1 MGTGPAGKKGRL
13 LPVLAIVL
21 ATVSLFTLSYVLIF
35 MNPNID
41 RLKDEPLCALSG
53 LSFLN
58 PYEGPVTR
66 NGGGWDIKVGGVT
79 GPTVALEDLV
89 LAVKSPAIGS
99 SPAHVWKL
107 NVRGTGTNSSDL
119 SVNSTKAGWYLRAGN
134 ATAPQRFANGTARQA
149 LNGTNAP
156 LLRDDQ
162 FPTVEGAVLIY
173 RDVDL
178 DGKLSNGDRVL
189 AYKDVNGDGTVELLT
204 GTLLELQTTGGK
216 LVASALLK

>member
-1 MGTGPAGKKGRL
+1 MGPGLAEKKGRL
-13 LPVLAIVL
+13 LPVLTIVL
-21 ATVSLFTLSYVLIF
+21 AIISLFLVSYVLIF

-41 RLKDEPLCALSG
+41 QLKDEPRCGLSG
-53 LSFLN
+53 QSFLN
-58 PYEGPVTR
+58 PNEGPVTK
-66 NGGGWDIKVGGVT
+66 NGGGWDIKVRAVT

-89 LAVKSPAIGS
+89 LAVKTPAVGS
-99 SPAHVWKL
+99 SPAQVWKL
-107 NVRGTGTNSSDL
+107 KVRGTGTNSSDL

-134 ATAPQRFANGTARQA
+134 ITTPLRFANGTTARP
-149 LNGTNAP
+149 LNSTTAP
-156 LLRDDQ
+156 FLRDDQ

-189 AYKDVNGDGTVELLT
+189 AYKDVDGSGTAELLA
-204 GTLLELQTTGGK
+204 GTLLEIQTTNGK